1 MLMAGG
7 YISSNS
13 FLINSII
20 SSLISFITN
29 AEISILKYNRLKK
42 FARFYIV
49 THCYTLLLQ
58 KYIIQ

>member
-1 MLMAGG
+1 VQELFEAM
-7 YISSNS
+7 
-13 FLINSII
+13 
-20 SSLISFITN
+20 
-29 AEISILKYNRLKK
+29 EKYNRLKK